1 MIVNTDTLM
10 YRKQMI
16 EMANEAKKQLVI
28 PASIILNESNDMEL
42 GKIIRGI
49 YNQRCKDADAHIEY
63 IKSLE
68 N

>member
-1 MIVNTDTLM
+1 MKVNTDTLM
-10 YRKQMI
+10 YRRQMI

>member
-1 MIVNTDTLM
+1 MKVNLETLM
-10 YRKQMI
+10 YRRQMV
-16 EMANEAKKQLVI
+16 EMANDAKKQITI
-28 PASIILNESNDMEL
+28 PASIIKNESNDMEL

>member
-1 MIVNTDTLM
+1 MKVNTDTLM

-49 YNQRCKDADAHIEY
+49 YSQRCKDADAHIQY

>member
-1 MIVNTDTLM
+1 MKVNLDQTT

-16 EMANEAKKQLVI
+16 ELANDAKKFLTI
-28 PASIILNESNDMEL
+28 PASIIRNESNDMEL
-42 GKIIRGI
+42 GKIIRTM
-49 YNQRCKDADAHIEY
+49 YNQRCKDAEAHIEY

>member
-1 MIVNTDTLM
+1 MKVNTESML
-10 YRKQMI
+10 YRRQMVD
-16 EMANEAKKQLVI
+16 MANEAKKQVII
-28 PASIILNESNDMEL
+28 PASIINNESNDMEL

-63 IKSLE
+63 IKSLV

>member
-1 MIVNTDTLM
+1 MKVNSETLM
-10 YRKQMI
+10 YRRQMV
-16 EMANEAKKQLVI
+16 EMANDAKKQITI
-28 PASIILNESNDMEL
+28 PASIINNESNDMEL

>member
-1 MIVNTDTLM
+1 MKVNTDTLM

-49 YNQRCKDADAHIEY
+49 YNQRCKDADVHIEY

>member
-1 MIVNTDTLM
+1 MKANTETML
-10 YRKQMI
+10 YRRQMI
-16 EMANEAKKQLVI
+16 EMANEAKKQITI
-28 PASIILNESNDMEL
+28 PALIIKNESNDMEL

-49 YNQRCKDADAHIEY
+49 FNQRCKDADAHIEY

>member
-1 MIVNTDTLM
+1 MV
-10 YRKQMI
+10 
-16 EMANEAKKQLVI
+16 EMANDAKKQITI
-28 PASIILNESNDMEL
+28 PASIIKNESNDMEL

>member
-1 MIVNTDTLM
+1 MKVNTDTLM
-10 YRKQMI
+10 YRRQMVN
-16 EMANEAKKQLVI
+16 MANEAKKQLVI

>member
-1 MIVNTDTLM
+1 MKVNTDTLM

-16 EMANEAKKQLVI
+16 DMANEAKKQLVI
-28 PASIILNESNDMEL
+28 PASIIKNESNDMEL

-68 N
+68 S

>member
-1 MIVNTDTLM
+1 MKANTETLM
-10 YRKQMI
+10 YRRQMI
-16 EMANEAKKQLVI
+16 EMANETKKQLVI
-28 PASIILNESNDMEL
+28 PASIIKNESNDMEL

-49 YNQRCKDADAHIEY
+49 YNQRCKDADEHIKY

>member
-1 MIVNTDTLM
+1 MKVNTDTLM
-10 YRKQMI
+10 YRRQMVN
-16 EMANEAKKQLVI
+16 MANEAKNQLVI

>member
-1 MIVNTDTLM
+1 MKATTETML
-10 YRKQMI
+10 YRRQMI
-16 EMANEAKKQLVI
+16 EMANDAKKQLVI
-28 PASIILNESNDMEL
+28 PASIIKNESNDMEL

-49 YNQRCKDADAHIEY
+49 YNQRCKDADEHIEY

>member
-1 MIVNTDTLM
+1 
-10 YRKQMI
+10 MI

>member
-1 MIVNTDTLM
+1 MKVNTETLM
-10 YRKQMI
+10 YRRQMI
-16 EMANEAKKQLVI
+16 EMANDAKKQLVI
-28 PASIILNESNDMEL
+28 PASIIKNESNDMEL

-68 N
+68 S

>member
-1 MIVNTDTLM
+1 MKVNTDTLM
-10 YRKQMI
+10 YRRQMVN
-16 EMANEAKKQLVI
+16 MANEAKKQLVI

-49 YNQRCKDADAHIEY
+49 YNQRCKDADTHIEY

>member
-1 MIVNTDTLM
+1 MKANTETLM
-10 YRKQMI
+10 YRRQMI
-16 EMANEAKKQLVI
+16 EMANEVKKQLVI
-28 PASIILNESNDMEL
+28 PASIIKNESNDMEL

-49 YNQRCKDADAHIEY
+49 YNQRCKDADEHIKY

>member
-1 MIVNTDTLM
+1 MKVNTEVMM
-10 YRKQMI
+10 YRRQMV
-16 EMANEAKKQLVI
+16 ELANEAKKQIVI
-28 PASIILNESNDMEL
+28 PASIIRNESNDMEL

>member
-1 MIVNTDTLM
+1 MKINTDTLM
-10 YRKQMI
+10 YRRQMVN
-16 EMANEAKKQLVI
+16 MANEAKKQLVI

-42 GKIIRGI
+42 GKIIRGM

>member
-1 MIVNTDTLM
+1 MKVNSETLM
-10 YRKQMI
+10 YRRQMV
-16 EMANEAKKQLVI
+16 EMANDAKKQITI
-28 PASIILNESNDMEL
+28 PASIIKNESNDMEL

>member
-1 MIVNTDTLM
+1 MKVNTDTLM

-16 EMANEAKKQLVI
+16 EMANEAKKQLVV

-49 YNQRCKDADAHIEY
+49 YNQRCKDADEHIKY

>member
-1 MIVNTDTLM
+1 MKVNTDTLM

-16 EMANEAKKQLVI
+16 DMANEAKKQLVI
-28 PASIILNESNDMEL
+28 PASIIKNESNDMEL

>member
-1 MIVNTDTLM
+1 MKVNTDTLM
-10 YRKQMI
+10 YRRQMI

-49 YNQRCKDADAHIEY
+49 YNQRCKDADAHIQY

>member
-1 MIVNTDTLM
+1 MKVNTDTLL
-10 YRKQMI
+10 YRRQMI
-16 EMANEAKKQLVI
+16 EMANEAKKQITI
-28 PASIILNESNDMEL
+28 PALIIRNESNDMEL

>member
-1 MIVNTDTLM
+1 MKANTETML
-10 YRKQMI
+10 YRRQMI
-16 EMANEAKKQLVI
+16 EMANEAKKQITI
-28 PASIILNESNDMEL
+28 PALIIRNESNDMEL

-49 YNQRCKDADAHIEY
+49 FNQRCKDADAHIEY